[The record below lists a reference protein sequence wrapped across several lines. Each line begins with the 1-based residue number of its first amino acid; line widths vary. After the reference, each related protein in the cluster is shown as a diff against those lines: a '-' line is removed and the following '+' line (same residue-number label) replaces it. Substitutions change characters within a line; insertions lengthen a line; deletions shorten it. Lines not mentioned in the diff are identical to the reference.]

1 MPRKSKEQL
10 RKERQYKATT
20 KYERKVYKKFLLR
33 LSILHDADII
43 DALNK
48 VPSKNAFIKECIR
61 KNLDK

>member
-10 RKERQYKATT
+10 KKERQYKATT
-20 KYERKVYKKFLLR
+20 KYERKVYKKVLLR
-33 LSILHDADII
+33 LSISHDADII
-43 DALNK
+43 DTLNK